1 MGAWA
6 EQHGFAMMR
15 GDVELYKDD
24 PIYAKAQTDIAPKIQ
39 GFQTHAK
46 LRQVVTSMWS
56 EFEGTLAGQ
65 RPAAESIAAA
75 AEAVKTA
82 LA

>member
-1 MGAWA
+1 
-6 EQHGFAMMR
+6 MMR

-24 PIYAKAQTDIAPKIQ
+24 PIYAKAQKEIAPKIQ

-56 EFEGTLAGQ
+56 EFEGSLSCSRSAE
-65 RPAAESIAAA
+65 ESIKAA
-75 AEAVKTA
+75 AEAVKQA